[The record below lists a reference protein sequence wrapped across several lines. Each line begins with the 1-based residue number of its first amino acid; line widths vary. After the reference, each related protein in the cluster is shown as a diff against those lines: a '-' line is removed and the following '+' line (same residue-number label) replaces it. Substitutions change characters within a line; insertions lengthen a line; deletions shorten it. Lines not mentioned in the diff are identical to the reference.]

1 MDPSQRPD
9 RELIAK
15 EIDKLDAG
23 RPVTQ
28 YDVLAWMQ
36 VCTPARAH
44 THTLSL
50 SPTHT
55 NANAAPRGREN
66 CERQG
71 ERVGM

>member
-44 THTLSL
+44 THTRSL
-50 SPTHT
+50 SNTHKRKRST
-55 NANAAPRGREN
+55 ERE
-66 CERQG
+66 G
-71 ERVGM
+71 EL

>member
-36 VCTPARAH
+36 VSTPARAYALAH
-44 THTLSL
+44 TRTHTLSL
-50 SPTHT
+50 SLSLSLHKRSTE
-55 NANAAPRGREN
+55 RREV
-66 CERQG
+66 E
-71 ERVGM
+71 